1 MNIKKAREEAGLT
14 QAQVA
19 EALKVRQSAVAQWE
33 AGMIKPRADKLPAI
47 AKLFGC
53 TIDEL
58 LKEAK

>member
-1 MNIKKAREEAGLT
+1 MGIRLAREKMNLT

-19 EALKVRQSAVAQWE
+19 KALGVQQSAVAQWE
-33 AGMIKPRADKLPAI
+33 SGETKPLADKLLAL

-58 LKEAK
+58 LKQE

>member
-1 MNIKKAREEAGLT
+1 MGIRLAREKMNLT

-19 EALKVRQSAVAQWE
+19 EALGIQQSAVAQWE
-33 AGMIKPRADKLPAI
+33 SGETKPRADKLLAL

-58 LKEAK
+58 LKQE